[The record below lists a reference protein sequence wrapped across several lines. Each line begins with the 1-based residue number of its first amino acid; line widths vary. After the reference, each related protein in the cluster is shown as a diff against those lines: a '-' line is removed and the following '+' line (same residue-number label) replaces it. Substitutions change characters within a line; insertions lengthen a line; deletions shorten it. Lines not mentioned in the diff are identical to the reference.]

1 MHENGVAGGLV
12 TKFAGSACPRQPLRA
27 NRKWK
32 ASAYRIATAP
42 QLHSAVALAICH
54 TVAWNLSSPGRTPR
68 PRTYPTQFILAYLIL
83 LLLADYVSRLV
94 RRGNADIDVAA
105 DEGFILRWDRWL

>member
-27 NRKWK
+27 NWKWK

-54 TVAWNLSSPGRTPR
+54 QLPGTFQALVGLQDPEHILA
-68 PRTYPTQFILAYLIL
+68 QFRLAYLVL
-83 LLLADYVSRLV
+83 LLLVNYVSRLV

-105 DEGFILRWDRWL
+105 NEGFILKWDRWL